1 MATGYMEQLLSDLES
16 RGVPGDLI
24 PVIREELV
32 RSFKNGLMKGRDG
45 RKDRAEKDSLSL
57 TEKPRR
63 LR

>member
-16 RGVPGDLI
+16 RGVPEDLI

-32 RSFKNGLMKGRDG
+32 RSFKNGLMKGREG
-45 RKDRAEKDSLSL
+45 RREAKNDSLSL
-57 TEKPRR
+57 TNKRPR